1 MGQGVSII
9 LRFGRFLCFCLFTP
23 LRPLRGSQLS
33 LIFVCLLRWLALFV
47 WFCPFFLF
55 LILEFLRTSQ
65 ADSLQE
71 ADEEEIWQLLSERI
85 LEVSFPSFCFLLSTR
100 RIRGIAWQDR
110 DKAFPLFFNLRVF
123 YAFVSLWSL
132 CVLKLFFYSLFFFVL
147 YNFLDR
153 ESRGSRGLYFFCL
166 VQFDKKDWRY
176 FLLLSSPKK
185 FLTNFLLNRKQRG
198 KLVLVDQ
205 RIFHGCKCET
215 FELRGEYTIANAG
228 ECKLFRA
235 CYIVNFLCQ
244 HYNCG

>member
-23 LRPLRGSQLS
+23 LRPLRGSQFS

-132 CVLKLFFYSLFFFVL
+132 CVLKLFFILCFSLSCTISWTEKAGAVEDFISFAWFNL
-147 YNFLDR
+147 IRKIGDISFSFR
-153 ESRGSRGLYFFCL
+153 
-166 VQFDKKDWRY
+166 
-176 FLLLSSPKK
+176 LLKS
-185 FLTNFLLNRKQRG
+185 F
-198 KLVLVDQ
+198 
-205 RIFHGCKCET
+205 
-215 FELRGEYTIANAG
+215 
-228 ECKLFRA
+228 
-235 CYIVNFLCQ
+235 
-244 HYNCG
+244 